1 MTEHPTL
8 EPTALDRTASDRTAT
23 TVSVRAG
30 GPSSDAVVA
39 FVDLVCADRELLA
52 AEFDAIITAN
62 FPDPAGGPQPRDRSV
77 PALTGT
83 DRVPPR
89 RARHRCSLR
98 LLHSA
103 RTVAQHL
110 EPRERGPPPRNAD
123 TANGSTG
130 RGSTVRAN
138 ISRR

>member
-8 EPTALDRTASDRTAT
+8 GPTALDRTASDRTAT
-23 TVSVRAG
+23 IVLVRAG
-30 GPSSDAVVA
+30 GPSSDADAA

-62 FPDPAGGPQPRDRSV
+62 FPDPAEGPQSCDRSV

-83 DRVPPR
+83 DRVPPG

-98 LLHSA
+98 PLHGA
-103 RTVAQHL
+103 RTVARRP

-123 TANGSTG
+123 TANGST
-130 RGSTVRAN
+130 RTWTDRRAN
-138 ISRR
+138 AGRR